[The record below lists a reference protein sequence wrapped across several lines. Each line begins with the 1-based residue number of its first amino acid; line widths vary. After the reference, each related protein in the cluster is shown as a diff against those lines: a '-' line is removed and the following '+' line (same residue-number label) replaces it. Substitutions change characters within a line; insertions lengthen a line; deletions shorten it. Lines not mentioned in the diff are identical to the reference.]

1 MRCLIVQVKH
11 GFWFYPVLGI
21 TEVYKHRFPPV
32 AMLREVLK
40 NNGCTTVQ
48 SYVQTERVL
57 MDYAMYSDVEGSLQ
71 PTWRRAD
78 SG

>member
-1 MRCLIVQVKH
+1 MCCLIVQVKH

-32 AMLREVLK
+32 PMLREVLK
-40 NNGCTTVQ
+40 NNGCSTVQ

-57 MDYAMYSDVEGSLQ
+57 MDYSMYSDIEGSLQ